1 MTALVNMLVYI
12 YIYKY
17 SLDFVLYDFYI
28 RLCLYRFLFE
38 LSNIRAKLCRV
49 IFTLR
54 YGKISVQERNAR
66 NCNFFFFWV
75 FVWQY
80 FRGIWSFS
88 TSHERKRN
96 SKFVH
101 LNKSMYLTK

>member
-1 MTALVNMLVYI
+1 MNDGVSEYVSLYI
-12 YIYKY
+12 Y

-66 NCNFFFFWV
+66 NCNFCFLGFLFGNILEESGP
-75 FVWQY
+75 FQ
-80 FRGIWSFS
+80 RHMKEKEIL
-88 TSHERKRN
+88 N
-96 SKFVH
+96 S
-101 LNKSMYLTK
+101 YI

>member
-12 YIYKY
+12 YIYIY

-66 NCNFFFFWV
+66 NCNFFFCFLG
-75 FVWQY
+75 FLFGNILEESGPFQLHMKEKE
-80 FRGIWSFS
+80 IL
-88 TSHERKRN
+88 N
-96 SKFVH
+96 SCI
-101 LNKSMYLTK
+101 